1 MKCRPTLWLSFLL
14 TVLIGC
20 KSQSSKKIALEEL
33 PSSYWVS
40 SAPYQMQLAIT
51 PSTFRF
57 QDSLDTRIEPYR
69 ILSNNQI
76 LLGNDTVELYLKRG
90 HILSIQP
97 TSKDVVE
104 AEAIQLIYAMDF
116 LSKEQP
122 DRANK

>member
-1 MKCRPTLWLSFLL
+1 MKYRPTLWLSFLL
-14 TVLIGC
+14 TVPIGC

-51 PSTFRF
+51 PYTFRF

-69 ILSNNQI
+69 LLSNNQI

-116 LSKEQP
+116 LSEEQP
-122 DRANK
+122 NSANK